1 MKKII
6 SICLIASLMLTLFAG
21 CSGKNN
27 GAKDKNLTGDAAKIT
42 RVEQKA
48 ISDDGLGRATYYAG
62 GLPFRVGDTLDQF
75 AESGFEV
82 SEGDYNTI
90 IDPWGFFE
98 TYVIANGEYVYLSVM
113 NESDE
118 PQPLA
123 YCRAVK
129 ASMISGVVLD
139 KEIELAV
146 STVED
151 VKNKYGTDNILRE
164 VKEDS
169 YAEEIYLCYG
179 SILDNIVFSF
189 EDNVLKKIEI
199 LCVDNLFDEVEYSQ
213 EDLNSN
219 LPLLQMT
226 LMANY
231 IDVKEFKEADGL
243 SLTFDFDEKMG
254 GAYIPLVLEDTKIN
268 IGKDLA
274 MFESIGFVCESS
286 GAFSDES
293 TKNVEANSSRS
304 YSGGGFSF
312 KGKEIDGVSVF
323 NVEDEDLPIEKT
335 YISGVEFYNDKATS
349 AVCDDGPEFELW
361 GITNDSTIEDI
372 IAKLGMP
379 TDYGNIGEFPTLV
392 WMEYNMYTEDGS
404 YYWIKIYVNPI
415 LNEIYKLELV
425 CRSAYS

>member
-1 MKKII
+1 MKKIV
-6 SICLIASLMLTLFAG
+6 SICLIVSLMLTLFAG
-21 CSGKNN
+21 CSGKNGIGNN
-27 GAKDKNLTGDAAKIT
+27 GAGDDLLTGDAAEVK
-42 RVEQKA
+42 RVDQKA
-48 ISDDGLGRATYYAG
+48 IGEDGLGRATYYAG
-62 GLPFRVGDTLDQF
+62 GLPFRVGDTLDKF
-75 AESGFEV
+75 VESGFEF
-82 SEGDYNTI
+82 SESDYNTI

-98 TYVIANGEYVYLSVM
+98 TYVKSDEAYINISLI
-113 NESDE
+113 NESDK

-123 YCRAVK
+123 YCRVVEAM
-129 ASMISGVVLD
+129 MISDSALD
-139 KEIELAV
+139 NEIELDV

-151 VKNKYGTDNILRE
+151 IKNKYGTDNILRE

-169 YAEEIYLCYG
+169 YSEGIYLCYG
-179 SILDNIVFSF
+179 SILDNIAFSF

-199 LCVDNLFDEVEYSQ
+199 LCLDNLFDEVEYSK

-268 IGKDLA
+268 LGKDLA
-274 MFESIGFVCESS
+274 MFESIGFVCES
-286 GAFSDES
+286 GAFIDES
-293 TKNVEANSSRS
+293 TKNIGANSSRS

-323 NVEDEDLPIEKT
+323 NMEDEDLPIEKA

-349 AVCDDGPEFELW
+349 AVCEDGPEFEFW

-379 TDYGNIGEFPTLV
+379 IDLDNIGEFTILTC
-392 WMEYNMYTEDGS
+392 MEYNMYTEDGNF
-404 YYWIKIYVNPI
+404 YWIKIYVNPI
-415 LNEIYKLELV
+415 LNEIYKLEFV
-425 CRSAYS
+425 CR